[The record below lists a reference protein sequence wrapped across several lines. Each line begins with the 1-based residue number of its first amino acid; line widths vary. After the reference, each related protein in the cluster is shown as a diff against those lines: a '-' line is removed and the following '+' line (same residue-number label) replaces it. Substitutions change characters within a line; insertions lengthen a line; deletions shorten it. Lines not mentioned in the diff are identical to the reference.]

1 MLKDH
6 FKFLSLSFLV
16 LILFASSLLLVL
28 QTYDY
33 RSSFSSL
40 ENLKLE
46 KQELSFQSNILLED
60 GGPCYECIFPG
71 LENNANEFDCN
82 AEGVLGVTTAMVGSY
97 MAAETIKY
105 ICDTGK
111 ILANKLLIIDC
122 LNGSFELFSVEKN
135 IKCMACNRE

>member
-16 LILFASSLLLVL
+16 LILFVSSLLLVL

-46 KQELSFQSNILLED
+46 KEELSFQSNILLEEVKFSNNQISLRKFASENL
-60 GGPCYECIFPG
+60 GMVLPG
-71 LENNANEFDCN
+71 HERVYLERRVD
-82 AEGVLGVTTAMVGSY
+82 
-97 MAAETIKY
+97 
-105 ICDTGK
+105 
-111 ILANKLLIIDC
+111 
-122 LNGSFELFSVEKN
+122 
-135 IKCMACNRE
+135 

>member
-46 KQELSFQSNILLED
+46 KEELSFQSNILLEEVKFSNNQISLRKFSSENLGMVLPD
-60 GGPCYECIFPG
+60 HERVY
-71 LENNANEFDCN
+71 LERRVD
-82 AEGVLGVTTAMVGSY
+82 
-97 MAAETIKY
+97 
-105 ICDTGK
+105 
-111 ILANKLLIIDC
+111 
-122 LNGSFELFSVEKN
+122 
-135 IKCMACNRE
+135 